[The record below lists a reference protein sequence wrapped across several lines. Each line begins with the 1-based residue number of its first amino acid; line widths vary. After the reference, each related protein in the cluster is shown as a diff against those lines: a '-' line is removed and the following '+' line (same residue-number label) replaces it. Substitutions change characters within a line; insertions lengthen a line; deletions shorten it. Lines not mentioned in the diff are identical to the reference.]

1 MNVKRTELILV
12 LGALTAFAP
21 LSIDMY
27 LPALPTL
34 ERVFATDAAG
44 VQLTLA
50 VFFLG
55 FALGQAF
62 FGPIL
67 DRFGR
72 KPPLYASLAIYI
84 AASVGCALAPS
95 IDALVVLRFIQAVG
109 ACAGVVSSRAMVRDL
124 FDLKESARVFS
135 ALMLVMGVA
144 PILAPL
150 IGGYVMAAFGW
161 RAIFWTLALFG
172 VLCLGGMA
180 LRLPETHHEAARR
193 PLHLGNIVRGYL
205 GLLGHRHYM
214 CYALTGGF
222 SMAGM
227 FAYIAGSPF
236 VFIELYGVK
245 PEHYGWFFG
254 ANALG
259 FVIVAQVN
267 ARLVRRFEMGR
278 ILRAANLAQTM
289 FGVVLAAL
297 ALSGAGGLIGLAAAL
312 FGYIACIG
320 LILPNASA
328 LALAP
333 HGERAGAAA
342 ALLGTLQ
349 FALAAGA
356 AMTVGAIH
364 DASALPMAG
373 IIAICAAFGAI
384 ASRSVGRGI

>member
-1 MNVKRTELILV
+1 MNVKRTELIVV

-34 ERVFATDAAG
+34 EKVFVTDPAS
-44 VQLTLA
+44 VQVTLA

-55 FALGQAF
+55 FALGQTF

-72 KPPLYASLAIYI
+72 KPPLYVSLTIYI
-84 AASVGCALAPS
+84 LASAGCAMAPS
-95 IDALVVLRFIQAVG
+95 IEALSVLRFIQAVG

-124 FDLKESARVFS
+124 FEPKEMARVFS

-172 VLCLGGMA
+172 VFCLVAMA
-180 LRLPETHHEAARR
+180 LRLPESHHAAARK
-193 PLHLGNIVRGYL
+193 PLHPGAILRGY
-205 GLLGHRHYM
+205 GRLLIHRDYI

-222 SMAGM
+222 PMAGM

-236 VFIELYGVK
+236 VFIELYGVA
-245 PEHYGWFFG
+245 PQDYGWFFG

-259 FVIVAQVN
+259 FVAVAQVN
-267 ARLVRRFEMGR
+267 ARLVRRFEMTR
-278 ILRAANLAQTM
+278 ILRAANAVQTV
-289 FGVVLAAL
+289 FGILLVGL
-297 ALSGAGGLIGLAAAL
+297 ALTGAGGLFGLAAAL
-312 FGYIACIG
+312 FGFIACIG

-328 LALAP
+328 LAMAP
-333 HGERAGAAA
+333 HGERAGSAA

-349 FALAAGA
+349 FALAAVA
-356 AMTVGAIH
+356 AMSVGAIH

-373 IIAICAAFGAI
+373 IIAICGALGAL
-384 ASRSVGRGI
+384 ASRLTKTP

>member
-1 MNVKRTELILV
+1 MNVKRTELIVV

-34 ERVFATDAAG
+34 QKVFTTDAAG

-55 FALGQAF
+55 FALGQTF

-72 KPPLYASLAIYI
+72 KPPLYISLTIYI
-84 AASVGCALAPS
+84 LASAGCALAPS
-95 IDALVVLRFIQAVG
+95 IEALAALRFVQAVG
-109 ACAGVVSSRAMVRDL
+109 ACAGAVSSRAMVRDL
-124 FDLKESARVFS
+124 FDPKESARVFS

-150 IGGYVMAAFGW
+150 IGGYVMATLGW
-161 RAIFWTLALFG
+161 RAIFWTLAGLG
-172 VLCLGGMA
+172 VLCLAGMA
-180 LRLPETHHEAARR
+180 LRLPETHHESARR
-193 PLHLGNIVRGYL
+193 PLHLGAILRGYA
-205 GLLGHRHYM
+205 GLLVHRTYL

-222 SMAGM
+222 AMAGM

-236 VFIELYGVK
+236 VFIELHGIK
-245 PEHYGWFFG
+245 PQDYGWFFG

-278 ILRAANLAQTM
+278 ILRVANLVQTL
-289 FGVVLAAL
+289 FGLVLAAL
-297 ALSGAGGLIGLAAAL
+297 ALSGMGGLFGLAGLL

-328 LALAP
+328 LAMAP
-333 HGERAGAAA
+333 HGERAGSAS

-349 FALAAGA
+349 FALAATA
-356 AMTVGAIH
+356 AMAVGEIH

-373 IIAICAAFGAI
+373 IIAICGSLGAL
-384 ASRSVGRGI
+384 ASRLVKKSV

>member
-1 MNVKRTELILV
+1 MNVKRTELIVV

-34 ERVFATDAAG
+34 ERVFVTDAAA
-44 VQLTLA
+44 VQATLA

-55 FALGQAF
+55 FALGQTF

-72 KPPLYASLAIYI
+72 KPPLYISLTIYI
-84 AASVGCALAPS
+84 LASIGCALAPT
-95 IDALVVLRFIQAVG
+95 IEVLAAMRFVQAVG
-109 ACAGVVSSRAMVRDL
+109 ACAGAVSSRAMVRDL
-124 FDLKESARVFS
+124 FDPKESARVFS

-150 IGGYVMAAFGW
+150 LGGYVMAAFGW

-172 VLCLGGMA
+172 VLCFAGMA
-180 LRLPETHHEAARR
+180 LRLPETHDESKRR
-193 PLHLGNIVRGYL
+193 PLHLGTILRGYASL
-205 GLLGHRHYM
+205 FGHRTYL

-222 SMAGM
+222 AMAGM

-236 VFIELYGVK
+236 VFIEIYGI
-245 PEHYGWFFG
+245 PPQDYGWFFG

-259 FVIVAQVN
+259 FVLVAQVN
-267 ARLVRRFEMGR
+267 ARLIRHFEMTR
-278 ILRAANLAQTM
+278 ILRTGNFIQTL

-297 ALSGAGGLIGLAAAL
+297 ALTGMGELYGLAGAL

-320 LILPNASA
+320 LVLPNASA
-328 LALAP
+328 LAMAP
-333 HGERAGAAA
+333 HGERAGSAA

-349 FALAAGA
+349 FALAAVS
-356 AMTVGAIH
+356 AMAVGAIH
-364 DASALPMAG
+364 DATALPMAG
-373 IIAICAAFGAI
+373 LVAICGALGAL
-384 ASRSVGRGI
+384 ASRLVTRP

>member
-1 MNVKRTELILV
+1 MNVKRTELIVV

-34 ERVFATDAAG
+34 EKVFVTDPAS
-44 VQLTLA
+44 VQVTLA

-55 FALGQAF
+55 FALGQTF

-72 KPPLYASLAIYI
+72 KPPLYVSLTIYI
-84 AASVGCALAPS
+84 LASAGCAMAPS
-95 IDALVVLRFIQAVG
+95 IEALAVLRFIQAVG

-124 FDLKESARVFS
+124 FEPKEMARVFS

-172 VLCLGGMA
+172 VFCLVAMS
-180 LRLPETHHEAARR
+180 LRLPESHHAAARK
-193 PLHLGNIVRGYL
+193 PLHPGAILRGYA
-205 GLLGHRHYM
+205 GLLIHRDYI

-222 SMAGM
+222 PMAGM

-236 VFIELYGVK
+236 VFIELYGVA
-245 PEHYGWFFG
+245 PEDYGWFFG

-259 FVIVAQVN
+259 FVAVAQVN
-267 ARLVRRFEMGR
+267 ARLVRRFEMAR
-278 ILRAANLAQTM
+278 ILRAANAVQTV
-289 FGVVLAAL
+289 FGILLVGL
-297 ALSGAGGLIGLAAAL
+297 ALTGAGGLFGLAAAL
-312 FGYIACIG
+312 FGFIACIG

-328 LALAP
+328 LAMAP
-333 HGERAGAAA
+333 HGERAGSAA

-349 FALAAGA
+349 FALAAIA
-356 AMTVGAIH
+356 AMAVGAIH
-364 DASALPMAG
+364 DASALPMAS
-373 IIAICAAFGAI
+373 IIAICGALGTL
-384 ASRSVGRGI
+384 ASRLTKTP

>member
-1 MNVKRTELILV
+1 MNVKRTELIVV

-34 ERVFATDAAG
+34 EKVFTTDAAG

-55 FALGQAF
+55 FALGQTF

-72 KPPLYASLAIYI
+72 KPPLYVSLTIYI
-84 AASVGCALAPS
+84 LSSVGCALAPS
-95 IDALVVLRFIQAVG
+95 IEALAALRFVQAVG
-109 ACAGVVSSRAMVRDL
+109 ACAGVVSSRAMVRDM
-124 FDLKESARVFS
+124 FDPKESARVFS

-172 VLCLGGMA
+172 VFCMVGMA
-180 LRLPETHHEAARR
+180 LRLPESHHESARR
-193 PLHLGNIVRGYL
+193 PLHLGTILRGYA
-205 GLLGHRHYM
+205 GLLTHRNYM

-222 SMAGM
+222 AMAGM

-236 VFIELYGVK
+236 VFIELYGV
-245 PEHYGWFFG
+245 PPQDYGWFFG

-259 FVIVAQVN
+259 FVIAAQVN
-267 ARLVRRFEMGR
+267 ARLVRHFEMGR
-278 ILRAANLAQTM
+278 ILRAANLAQTL
-289 FGVVLAAL
+289 FGVLLAAL
-297 ALSGAGGLIGLAAAL
+297 ALTGAGGLFGLAGAL

-320 LILPNASA
+320 LVLPNASA
-328 LALAP
+328 LAMAP
-333 HGERAGAAA
+333 HGERAGSAA

-349 FALAAGA
+349 FALAAVA
-356 AMTVGAIH
+356 AMSVGAIH

-373 IIAICAAFGAI
+373 IVAISGSFGAL
-384 ASRSVGRGI
+384 ASRLVKKP